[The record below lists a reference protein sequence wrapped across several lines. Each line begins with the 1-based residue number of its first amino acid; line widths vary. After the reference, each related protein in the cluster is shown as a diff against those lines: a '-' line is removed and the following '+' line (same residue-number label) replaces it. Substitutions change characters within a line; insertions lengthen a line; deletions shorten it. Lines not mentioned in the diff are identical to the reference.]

1 MKLVLKY
8 GGTSISSAKDIQ
20 NVAKHIQSLSKQNQ
34 LVIVCS
40 ATSDTTDDLIE
51 ISQSIKKEN
60 KKKAEQL
67 AKKIVNRHQQLALQT
82 IKKSHIRKKLLQ
94 TFDEY
99 FSELIALIDG
109 MVLLGEVTPRSM
121 DYLFSFGE
129 RFSIKL
135 ISNTIN
141 DLGKKS
147 ISLTGKEVGIVTD
160 SNFGESKPLMDT
172 TRLRVSKTLESL
184 FLKKT
189 IPVIGGF
196 VGADQHGHV
205 TTFGRGGSDYSAT
218 IIGSCIK
225 ADEIWL
231 MSDVDGLMTAD
242 PKIVKNAKLLN
253 EVSYIEAIEMAM
265 FGAKQIHPRTF
276 EPLLAKKIPM
286 KIRSSFNLKNEG
298 TLVTSSPS
306 VATKNTVKCVSNVSH
321 NGLIDIRG
329 GSMVGTPGT
338 AGKIFS
344 TLANASINVMMISQN
359 PSESSITIVVK
370 NADLDKAVNIL
381 ETELLGKIIK
391 KLEVTTDMAIIA
403 LIGSGMRGTV
413 GVASKVFG
421 SMARNKVNVSM
432 ITQGSSELNLAFV
445 VKNSDATTAIQALHD
460 EFELSKINLK

>member
-20 NVAKHIQSLSKQNQ
+20 NVAKHIQSLSKSNQ

-40 ATSDTTDDLIE
+40 AISDTTDDLIE

-67 AKKIVNRHQQLALQT
+67 AKKISNRHQQLATKT
-82 IKKSHIRKKLLQ
+82 IKKSHIRKKVLEKFNQ
-94 TFDEY
+94 Y
-99 FSELIALIDG
+99 FSELVALIDG

-129 RFSIKL
+129 RLSIQL
-135 ISNTIN
+135 ISAAIN

-147 ISLTGKEVGIVTD
+147 IPLTGKEVGIVTD

-172 TRLRVSKTLESL
+172 TKLRVSKTLDSL
-184 FLKKT
+184 FSKKVV
-189 IPVIGGF
+189 PVVGGF

-242 PKIVKNAKLLN
+242 PKIIKNAKLLK

-286 KIRSSFNLKNEG
+286 HIRSSFNVTNKG

-306 VATKNTVKCVSNVSH
+306 PTAKNTVKCVSNVSH

-344 TLANASINVMMISQN
+344 TLANAGINVMMISQN

-370 NADLDKAVNIL
+370 NTDLDKAVNTL
-381 ETELLGKIIK
+381 ELELLGKIIK
-391 KLEVTTDMAIIA
+391 KLEVTTNMAIIA
-403 LIGSGMRGTV
+403 LIGSGMRGTI

-421 SMARNKVNVSM
+421 SLAKNKVNVSM

-445 VKNSDATTAIQALHD
+445 VKNSDAKSAVQALHN
-460 EFELSKINLK
+460 EFELSKIN

>member
-1 MKLVLKY
+1 LKLILKY

-20 NVAKHIQSLSKQNQ
+20 NVAKHIQLLSKQNQ

-40 ATSDTTDDLIE
+40 AISNTTDDLIE
-51 ISQSIKKEN
+51 ISQLIKNED

-67 AKKIVNRHQQLALQT
+67 AKKIANRHQELAKHT
-82 IKKSHIRKKLLQ
+82 IKKPQIRKKLLQ
-94 TFDEY
+94 TLNEY
-99 FSELIALIDG
+99 FVELVALIDG

-129 RFSIKL
+129 RLSIKL
-135 ISNTIN
+135 ISAAIN
-141 DLGKKS
+141 DLGKES

-172 TRLRVSKTLESL
+172 TRLRISKTLDSL
-184 FLKKT
+184 FSEKI

-196 VGADQHGHV
+196 AGADQHGHV

-242 PKIVKNAKLLN
+242 PKIVKNAKLLK

-276 EPLLAKKIPM
+276 EPLLSKKIPM
-286 KIRSSFNLKNEG
+286 KIRSSFNVKNEG

-306 VATKNTVKCVSNVSH
+306 PSSKNTVKCVSNISN

-338 AGKIFS
+338 AATIFT

-370 NADLDKAVNIL
+370 NTDLDKAVSTL
-381 ETELLGKIIK
+381 EMELLGKIIK
-391 KLEVTTDMAIIA
+391 KLEVTTNMAIIA

-421 SMARNKVNVSM
+421 AMAKNKVNVSM

-445 VKNSDATTAIQALHD
+445 VKNSDANTAVQALHN
-460 EFELSKINLK
+460 EFELCKIN